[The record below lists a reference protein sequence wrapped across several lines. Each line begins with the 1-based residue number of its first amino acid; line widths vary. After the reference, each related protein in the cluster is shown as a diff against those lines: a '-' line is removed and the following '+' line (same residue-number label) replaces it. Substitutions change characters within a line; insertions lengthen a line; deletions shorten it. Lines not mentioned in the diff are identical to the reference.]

1 MGRWVARPLDAL
13 ARALLTVGIAGAAA
27 PASALDADTATALGE
42 LHFARLQGFDALET
56 YELRQGGRLRAS
68 FAVAR
73 RWRGNEADLFIRFQ
87 TPRAASRVAV
97 LLRHRGS
104 RSDDLFVYLP
114 GAGSGGGRVYRATA
128 ILPEERVLSGL
139 LPLGELRP
147 IGPGELE
154 YARLPDRQ
162 VQGER
167 CTVIAGRPR
176 HRGLGFDRVELTI
189 SPRNSVALES
199 RYYVGSR
206 ETRRTLISPDD
217 FENFGERTLPVRRRL
232 FRGTPPGAAPGG
244 AEPEPV
250 AELLLRNLMLDPELP
265 DRLFSVHNL
274 RTQHFPGF

>member
-1 MGRWVARPLDAL
+1 MGRWVAGLLNAL
-13 ARALLTVGIAGAAA
+13 ARALLTVGLAGAIA
-27 PASALDADTATALGE
+27 PAWALEADTATALGE
-42 LHFARLQGFDALET
+42 LHFARLQGFDALAA

-68 FAVAR
+68 FVVAR
-73 RWRGNEADLFIRFQ
+73 RWRGKQADLFIRFQ
-87 TPRAASRVAV
+87 APRAASRVAV
-97 LLRHRGS
+97 LLRHSGS

-128 ILPEERVLSGL
+128 ILPEEQVVSGL

-147 IGPGELE
+147 IGSGELE

-162 VQGER
+162 VEGER
-167 CTVIAGRPR
+167 CSVIVGRPR

-189 SPRNSVALES
+189 SPRNGVALES

-206 ETRRTLISPDD
+206 ETRRTLISPED
-217 FENFGERTLPVRRRL
+217 FESFGERSLPVRRRL
-232 FRGTPPGAAPGG
+232 FRSTPPRAAPAR

-250 AELLLRNLMLDPELP
+250 AELLLRKLMLDPELP

>member
-1 MGRWVARPLDAL
+1 VGRWVAGALDAL
-13 ARALLTVGIAGAAA
+13 SRALLTLGIAGAAA
-27 PASALDADTATALGE
+27 PVWALDADSPTALGE
-42 LHFARLQGFDALET
+42 LHFARLQGFDAVEA

-73 RWRGNEADLFIRFQ
+73 RWRGNQAELFIKFQ

-97 LLRHRGS
+97 LLRHSGS

-128 ILPEERVLSGL
+128 ILPEEQVISGL

-154 YARLPDRQ
+154 FTRLPDRE

-167 CTVIAGRPR
+167 CSVVAGRPR
-176 HRGLGFDRVELTI
+176 HRGLGFDRVELAI
-189 SPRNSVALES
+189 SPKSGVALES
-199 RYYVGSR
+199 RYFVGSR
-206 ETRRTLISPDD
+206 ETRRTLIAPED
-217 FENFGERTLPVRRRL
+217 FGNFGERSLPVRRRL
-232 FRGTPPGAAPGG
+232 FPGTRASDAPGG

-265 DRLFSVHNL
+265 ERLFSVHNL
-274 RTQHFPGF
+274 RMQHFPGF